1 MHIEQLTLQHRALLD
16 RNLKQMGQG
25 LSDYSFA
32 NLYLFRNTHNH
43 ELIFEN
49 NEIFVRGKTYDGFT
63 YIMPTRNIHEI
74 DIKLI
79 KSMLQYADFLFPIPQ
94 KSTDHFTGDE
104 FGQSFNQ
111 DESDYIFDISK
122 MVTYAGNKLHKKHN
136 LLNQFV
142 QGYEHHAY
150 PLIPEQINFAREI
163 LEQWQDTSAED
174 KQNTDYFA
182 CLEALELNEQ
192 LVLCGM
198 IYYVGKEP
206 AGFVLGEELTEEMFD
221 LKFVK
226 AKKKFK
232 GIYQY
237 LYNDFAKLLPKKY
250 RYFNF
255 EEDLGTQSLRMA
267 KSSYNPCCKLL
278 KYRISSR

>member
-1 MHIEQLTLQHRALLD
+1 MYTEKITLQHRALLD
-16 RNLKQMGQG
+16 ESLKFIGQG

-32 NLYLFRNTHNH
+32 NLYLFRNTHDH

-49 NEIFVRGKTYDGFT
+49 SEIFVRGKTYDGFT
-63 YIMPTRNIHEI
+63 YIMPTRNIQEI

-79 KSMLQYADFLFPIPQ
+79 KNMLQYADFLFPIAQ
-94 KSTDHFTGDE
+94 KNLDYFTSDE
-104 FGQSFNQ
+104 FQQSFNQ
-111 DESDYIFDISK
+111 DESDYIYDISS
-122 MVTYAGNKLHKKHN
+122 MVTYAGNKLHNKHN

-142 QGYEHHAY
+142 QGYEHHSY
-150 PLIPEQINFAREI
+150 PLIPEQIDSAREI
-163 LEQWQDTSAED
+163 LEQWQVNCGED
-174 KQNTDYFA
+174 KRNTDYYA
-182 CLEALELNEQ
+182 CLEALQLNEQ
-192 LVLCGM
+192 LALCGM

-206 AGFVLGEELTEEMFD
+206 AGFVLGEELTEDMFD

-250 RYFNF
+250 LYFNF
-255 EEDLGTQSLRMA
+255 EEDLGTQSLRIA
-267 KSSYNPCCKLL
+267 KSSYKPCCKLI